1 MPSITYPKTTRITY
15 VVWAPEVRLRGQGN
29 EIPKITDREKLP
41 KVVDHYRRWE
51 R

>member
-15 VVWAPEVRLRGQGN
+15 VVCAPEVRLRGQGV
-29 EIPKITDREKLP
+29 EIPKITDKEKQP
-41 KVVDHYRRWE
+41 MITDHYRRWE